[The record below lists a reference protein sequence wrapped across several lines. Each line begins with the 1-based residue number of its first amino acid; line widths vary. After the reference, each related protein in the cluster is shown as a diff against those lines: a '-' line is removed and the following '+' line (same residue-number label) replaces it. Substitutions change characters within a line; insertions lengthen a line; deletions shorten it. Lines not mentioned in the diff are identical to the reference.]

1 MLYLEHLEFINLLW
15 WSHCAPLCSQSWE
28 PLVWILRKCWWLPAL
43 FLLPRL
49 VLEFQPSIPNY
60 SRKISTWMTH
70 KCLSINTSKVEVWI
84 FTSKHAT
91 SLSSP
96 SLQTAITSLLLLRLK
111 ILELS
116 LIYLTPL
123 GPKVQSFSIPCWFH
137 LHSISSSSPLP
148 SPALRTPGSGYY
160 QLFLGLSLQHPDHT
174 PTSSL
179 HSLTNAFST

>member
-1 MLYLEHLEFINLLW
+1 MH
-15 WSHCAPLCSQSWE
+15 PLCSQSWE
-28 PLVWILRKCWWLPAL
+28 PLVWILRECWWLPAL
-43 FLLPRL
+43 FLLARL

-60 SRKISTWMTH
+60 SRKISTGMTH

-96 SLQTAITSLLLLRLK
+96 PLQTAITSLLLLRLK

-116 LIYLTPL
+116 LIYLTAL
-123 GPKVQSFSIPCWFH
+123 GTKVQSFSIPCWFH

-160 QLFLGLSLQHPDHT
+160 QLFLELSLQHPDHT

-179 HSLTNAFST
+179 HSLANASST